1 MAVIEKTNTIL
12 FEKLLEE
19 RVRNRVDQVMR
30 GLGFSYVTM
39 DLRGYRTGSM
49 NETFR
54 VQHPERDPFGG

>member
-1 MAVIEKTNTIL
+1 MAVIEKTDTIL

-49 NETFR
+49 NETL
-54 VQHPERDPFGG
+54 